1 MPPPVR
7 KENHP
12 LQRDMFE
19 DKNTILKRQSH
30 RMNLSLDREEGNGT
44 DLVAAIKIHLMF
56 SNHNSDFFKTT
67 LDLCFLRFFF

>member
-1 MPPPVR
+1 MRVSALPVCVKFFRVQLFISTVPPPVR

-12 LQRDMFE
+12 LKTDMFE

-44 DLVAAIKIHLMF
+44 DLVAAI
-56 SNHNSDFFKTT
+56 
-67 LDLCFLRFFF
+67 